1 MKDWFKSP
9 PPTEEDDQS
18 TVDHGHHHSSSS
30 SETIK
35 GEIRG
40 EAHLRWLILFLS
52 CWIMFGNYYAFDNP
66 SALNIPLR
74 NWLASPGDLV
84 TFQYRLSLL
93 YSVYSIPNVILPFFV
108 GRAIDRLGSRS
119 ILLILALLVAL
130 GQMLTAIGLQKRNF
144 GLLLLGRTIFGV
156 GGESLAV
163 AQARLVTHWFVGKE
177 LALAIGLNLSIARIG
192 TVVNN
197 VLSPLV
203 ARRHSVP
210 AAFWLGFAS
219 CVVSFGCTLATVVL
233 DRCYRD
239 EALPELRKS
248 RRKIAAAQ
256 CDSVDPLSVDSW
268 PRSPS
273 VGKARKAQEKPP
285 RSPFDPGFWVLAI
298 ICFLFYVRHPPML
311 PVYLTIDLSAGLHGS
326 LQQCGI
332 GLPANALL

>member
-1 MKDWFKSP
+1 MEDWFKSP
-9 PPTEEDDQS
+9 TSTEDDQS
-18 TVDHGHHHSSSS
+18 ADTKDQYNSSSS

-40 EAHLRWLILFLS
+40 GAHLRWFILFLS

-74 NWLASPGDLV
+74 DWLASPNDLA

-93 YSVYSIPNVILPFFV
+93 YSVYSVPNIVLPFFV

-119 ILLILALLVAL
+119 ILLILAFLVAL
-130 GQMLTAIGLQKRNF
+130 GQMLTAIGLQNRHL

-203 ARRHSVP
+203 AKWYSVP
-210 AAFWLGFAS
+210 AAFWLGFVS
-219 CVVSFGCTLATVVL
+219 CMISFGCTLATVLL

-239 EALPELRKS
+239 EALPEMRNS
-248 RRKIAAAQ
+248 RRKLI
-256 CDSVDPLSVDSW
+256 DSLSDSAESL
-268 PRSPS
+268 PIESHSKSPI
-273 VGKARKAQEKPP
+273 VNKARKNQATP
-285 RSPFDPGFWVLAI
+285 RPQFDLAFWVLSV
-298 ICFLFYVRHPPML
+298 ICFLFYVHPSIRPPML
-311 PVYLTIDLSAGLHGS
+311 LTTYSPIGLHDS
-326 LQQCGI
+326 L
-332 GLPANALL
+332 